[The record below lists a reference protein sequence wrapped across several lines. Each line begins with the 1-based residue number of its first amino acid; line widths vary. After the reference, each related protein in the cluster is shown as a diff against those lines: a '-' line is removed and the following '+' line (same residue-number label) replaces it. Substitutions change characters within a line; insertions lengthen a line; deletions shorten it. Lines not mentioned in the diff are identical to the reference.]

1 MGQPVT
7 VVVKHT
13 NRPDVVRFELNRSL
27 TGMGHERYRSL
38 EDAAGARPP
47 DLVARLLFGHAG
59 VEAVHIY
66 SKVVTVDLAPGA
78 STEGMAE
85 ALGELFIHYRKGVTP
100 SLP

>member
-1 MGQPVT
+1 MFIYPKEYDVI
-7 VVVKHT
+7 VV
-13 NRPDVVRFELNRSL
+13 
-27 TGMGHERYRSL
+27 
-38 EDAAGARPP
+38 GA
-47 DLVARLLFGHAG
+47 GHAG

-66 SKVVTVDLAPGA
+66 SNVVTVDLAPGA